1 MSTKRALRCVFNIH
15 AMDTG
20 AKTRLNQAYD
30 YLKFKK
36 IIEKQQDVADRIG
49 ATRPNVAKALSG
61 TEGVLTE
68 SFLKRFGSAFNDT
81 ISAEWLLTG
90 KGQMLNDGSSQTIP
104 ATIEL
109 QAQTELNEKNAVK
122 WYYELDASAGDGLF
136 ENNEINAPY
145 KYINVPGFEGCF
157 GLNVTG
163 DSMLNTAQSGDIV
176 AVYPQEVQTI
186 INGEIYLVV
195 TRDYQRMVKRLV
207 ASGYSED
214 AIITCISDNPDKT
227 RYADMKIQAD
237 LIHKIFRVAGFVSI
251 KRMA

>member
-1 MSTKRALRCVFNIH
+1 MERVIDRFDKYLRTK
-15 AMDTG
+15 G
-20 AKTRLNQAYD
+20 LNDNQVTVSLGLSQGLIGKSRGKGRDLSSKLAN
-30 YLKFKK
+30 K
-36 IIEKQQDVADRIG
+36 ILDFYPD
-49 ATRPNVAKALSG
+49 LSR
-61 TEGVLTE
+61 V
-68 SFLKRFGSAFNDT
+68 
-81 ISAEWLLTG
+81 WLLTG
-90 KGQMLNDGSSQTIP
+90 EGEMLNGGSSQTIP

-109 QAQTELNEKNAVK
+109 QTQTELNEKNAVK

-157 GLNVTG
+157 GLNLTG

-176 AVYPQEVQTI
+176 VVRPREVQTI

-195 TRDYQRMVKRLV
+195 TRDSQRMVKRLV

>member
-1 MSTKRALRCVFNIH
+1 MERVVDRFDKYLRTK
-15 AMDTG
+15 G
-20 AKTRLNQAYD
+20 LNDNQVTVSLGLSQGLIGKSRGKGRDLSSKLAN
-30 YLKFKK
+30 K
-36 IIEKQQDVADRIG
+36 ILDSYPD
-49 ATRPNVAKALSG
+49 LSR
-61 TEGVLTE
+61 V
-68 SFLKRFGSAFNDT
+68 
-81 ISAEWLLTG
+81 WLLTG
-90 KGQMLNDGSSQTIP
+90 EGEMLKDVSPQAIP
-104 ATIEL
+104 ATVDL
-109 QAQTELNEKNAVK
+109 PARTELNEKNAVK

-157 GLNVTG
+157 GLNLTG

-176 AVYPQEVQTI
+176 VVRPREVQTI

-207 ASGYSED
+207 ASGYTED

>member
-1 MSTKRALRCVFNIH
+1 MERVVDRFDKYLRTK
-15 AMDTG
+15 G
-20 AKTRLNQAYD
+20 LNDNQVTVSLGLSQGLIGKSRGKGRDLSSKLAN
-30 YLKFKK
+30 K
-36 IIEKQQDVADRIG
+36 ILDSYPD
-49 ATRPNVAKALSG
+49 LSR
-61 TEGVLTE
+61 V
-68 SFLKRFGSAFNDT
+68 
-81 ISAEWLLTG
+81 WLLTG
-90 KGQMLNDGSSQTIP
+90 EGEMLNGGSSQTIP

-109 QAQTELNEKNAVK
+109 QTQTELNEKNAVK
-122 WYYELDASAGDGLF
+122 WYYELDASAGDGFF

>member
-1 MSTKRALRCVFNIH
+1 MITKERVQAAIKHLISSGFAESQKDLAEKIGFN
-15 AMDTG
+15 ATNLSQ
-20 AKTRLNQAYD
+20 AKKGEER
-30 YLKFKK
+30 YL
-36 IIEKQQDVADRIG
+36 
-49 ATRPNVAKALSG
+49 
-61 TEGVLTE
+61 TEGLAQRLSTNN
-68 SFLKRFGSAFNDT
+68 SGINLS
-81 ISAEWLLTG
+81 WLLTG
-90 KGQMLNDGSSQTIP
+90 EGEMLNDGSSQTVP

-136 ENNEINAPY
+136 EDSEINAPY

-157 GLNVTG
+157 GLNLTG

-176 AVYPQEVQTI
+176 VVRPREVQTI

-195 TRDYQRMVKRLV
+195 TRDSQRMVKRLV
-207 ASGYSED
+207 TSGYSED

-227 RYADMKIQAD
+227 LYADMKIQAS
-237 LIHKIFRVAGFVSI
+237 LVHKIFRVAGFVSI

>member
-1 MSTKRALRCVFNIH
+1 MSADTKE
-15 AMDTG
+15 
-20 AKTRLNQAYD
+20 RLNKAYN
-30 YLKFKK
+30 YLKFKG
-36 IIEKQQDVADRIG
+36 IVSKQQDVAEKMG
-49 ATRPNVAKALSG
+49 ATRPNVAKALNG
-61 TEGVLTE
+61 NEGFLTE
-68 SFLKRFGSAFNDT
+68 SFLKRFAQAFDDT
-81 ISAEWLLTG
+81 ISAYWLLTG
-90 KGQMLNDGSSQTIP
+90 EGEMLNDGSSQTIP

-109 QAQTELNEKNAVK
+109 QTQTELNEKNAVK

-157 GLNVTG
+157 GLNLTG

-176 AVYPQEVQTI
+176 VVRPREVQTI

-195 TRDYQRMVKRLV
+195 TRDSQRMVKRLV
-207 ASGYSED
+207 ASGYTED

>member
-1 MSTKRALRCVFNIH
+1 MERVIDRFDKYLRTK
-15 AMDTG
+15 G
-20 AKTRLNQAYD
+20 LNDNQVTVSLGLSQGLIGKSRGKGRDLSSKLAN
-30 YLKFKK
+30 K
-36 IIEKQQDVADRIG
+36 ILDFYPD
-49 ATRPNVAKALSG
+49 LSR
-61 TEGVLTE
+61 V
-68 SFLKRFGSAFNDT
+68 
-81 ISAEWLLTG
+81 WLLTG
-90 KGQMLNDGSSQTIP
+90 EGEMLNGGSSQTIP

-136 ENNEINAPY
+136 EDNEINAPY

-157 GLNVTG
+157 GLNLTG

-176 AVYPQEVQTI
+176 VIRPREVQTI

-195 TRDYQRMVKRLV
+195 TRDSQRMVKRLV
-207 ASGYSED
+207 TSGYSED

>member
-1 MSTKRALRCVFNIH
+1 MITRERAEAAINYLIDSGF
-15 AMDTG
+15 
-20 AKTRLNQAYD
+20 AKNQKDLA
-30 YLKFKK
+30 KK
-36 IIEKQQDVADRIG
+36 ISFDPTNLSQ
-49 ATRPNVAKALSG
+49 AKK
-61 TEGVLTE
+61 GVERYLTDGFAQRLCTNE
-68 SFLKRFGSAFNDT
+68 TG
-81 ISAEWLLTG
+81 ISLHWLLTG
-90 KGQMLNDGSSQTIP
+90 EGEMLNDGSSQTIP

-157 GLNVTG
+157 GLNLTG

-176 AVYPQEVQTI
+176 VVRPREVQTI

>member
-1 MSTKRALRCVFNIH
+1 MERVIDRFDKYLRTK
-15 AMDTG
+15 G
-20 AKTRLNQAYD
+20 LNDNQVTVSLGLSQGLIGKSRGKGRDLSSKLAN
-30 YLKFKK
+30 K
-36 IIEKQQDVADRIG
+36 ILDFYPD
-49 ATRPNVAKALSG
+49 LSR
-61 TEGVLTE
+61 V
-68 SFLKRFGSAFNDT
+68 
-81 ISAEWLLTG
+81 WLLTG
-90 KGQMLNDGSSQTIP
+90 EGEMLNGGSSQTIP

-122 WYYELDASAGDGLF
+122 WYYELDASAGDGFF

-157 GLNVTG
+157 GLNLTG

-176 AVYPQEVQTI
+176 VVRPREVQTI

-195 TRDYQRMVKRLV
+195 TRDSQRMVKRLV
-207 ASGYSED
+207 TSGYSED

>member
-1 MSTKRALRCVFNIH
+1 MERVVDRFDKYLRTK
-15 AMDTG
+15 G
-20 AKTRLNQAYD
+20 LNDNQVTVSLGLSQGLIGKSRGKGRD
-30 YLKFKK
+30 LSSKLVNK
-36 IIEKQQDVADRIG
+36 ILDFYSD
-49 ATRPNVAKALSG
+49 LSR
-61 TEGVLTE
+61 V
-68 SFLKRFGSAFNDT
+68 
-81 ISAEWLLTG
+81 WLLTG
-90 KGQMLNDGSSQTIP
+90 EGEMLNVGSSQTIP

-157 GLNVTG
+157 GLNLTG

-176 AVYPQEVQTI
+176 VVRPREVQTI

-195 TRDYQRMVKRLV
+195 TRDSQRMVKRLV

>member
-1 MSTKRALRCVFNIH
+1 MTTKS
-15 AMDTG
+15 
-20 AKTRLNQAYD
+20 RLEKFIQFKGLATSRFESMCGLSNGYVRNLKNQVGE
-30 YLKFKK
+30 
-36 IIEKQQDVADRIG
+36 EKLNSILNSF
-49 ATRPNVAKALSG
+49 PELSK
-61 TEGVLTE
+61 V
-68 SFLKRFGSAFNDT
+68 
-81 ISAEWLLTG
+81 WLLTG
-90 KGQMLNDGSSQTIP
+90 EGEMLKDDSSQTMP
-104 ATIEL
+104 ANVDL
-109 QAQTELNEKNAVK
+109 PAQTGLNEKNAVK
-122 WYYELDASAGDGLF
+122 WYYELDASAGDGFF

-207 ASGYSED
+207 ASGYTED

>member
-1 MSTKRALRCVFNIH
+1 MCGLSNGYVRNLKNQV
-15 AMDTG
+15 G
-20 AKTRLNQAYD
+20 EEKLNSI
-30 YLKFKK
+30 LNSFP
-36 IIEKQQDVADRIG
+36 E
-49 ATRPNVAKALSG
+49 LSK
-61 TEGVLTE
+61 V
-68 SFLKRFGSAFNDT
+68 
-81 ISAEWLLTG
+81 WLLTG
-90 KGQMLNDGSSQTIP
+90 EGKMLNDGSPQAIP
-104 ATIEL
+104 AKVDL
-109 QAQTELNEKNAVK
+109 PAQTELNEKNAVK
-122 WYYELDASAGDGLF
+122 WYYELDASAGDGFF

-157 GLNVTG
+157 GLNLTG

-176 AVYPQEVQTI
+176 VVRPREVQTI

-195 TRDYQRMVKRLV
+195 TRDSQRMVKRLV
-207 ASGYSED
+207 ASGYTED

>member
-1 MSTKRALRCVFNIH
+1 MERVIDRFDKYLRTK
-15 AMDTG
+15 G
-20 AKTRLNQAYD
+20 LNDNQVTVSLGLSQGLIGKSRGKGRDLSSKLAN
-30 YLKFKK
+30 K
-36 IIEKQQDVADRIG
+36 ILDFYPD
-49 ATRPNVAKALSG
+49 LSR
-61 TEGVLTE
+61 V
-68 SFLKRFGSAFNDT
+68 
-81 ISAEWLLTG
+81 WLLTG
-90 KGQMLNDGSSQTIP
+90 EGQMLNGGSSQTIP

-157 GLNVTG
+157 GLNLTG

-176 AVYPQEVQTI
+176 VVRPREVQTI

-195 TRDYQRMVKRLV
+195 TRDSQRMVKRLV
-207 ASGYSED
+207 TSGYSED

>member
-1 MSTKRALRCVFNIH
+1 MSDSENSIDSPIKMRVLALVSHFSGNNKKAFEQEVGLSNGFVNNIKMTIHPKSSEKILKRYPEINRNWLLFGEGE
-15 AMDTG
+15 M
-20 AKTRLNQAYD
+20 LN
-30 YLKFKK
+30 
-36 IIEKQQDVADRIG
+36 
-49 ATRPNVAKALSG
+49 
-61 TEGVLTE
+61 TEGSSTALTAIVSQDE
-68 SFLKRFGSAFNDT
+68 
-81 ISAEWLLTG
+81 
-90 KGQMLNDGSSQTIP
+90 KG
-104 ATIEL
+104 
-109 QAQTELNEKNAVK
+109 LNEKNAVK

-136 ENNEINAPY
+136 EDNEINAPY

-157 GLNVTG
+157 GLNLTG

-176 AVYPQEVQTI
+176 VVRPREVQTI

-195 TRDYQRMVKRLV
+195 TRDSQRMVKRLV

>member
-1 MSTKRALRCVFNIH
+1 MSDSENLPDSPIKKRVLALVSHFSGNNKKAFENEVGLSNGFINNIKMTIH
-15 AMDTG
+15 P
-20 AKTRLNQAYD
+20 KSSE
-30 YLKFKK
+30 K
-36 IIEKQQDVADRIG
+36 I
-49 ATRPNVAKALSG
+49 LSKHP
-61 TEGVLTE
+61 EIN
-68 SFLKRFGSAFNDT
+68 RD
-81 ISAEWLLTG
+81 WLLFG
-90 KGQMLNDGSSQTIP
+90 EGEMLNDGSSQTIP

-109 QAQTELNEKNAVK
+109 QEQTELNEKNAVK

-157 GLNVTG
+157 GLNLTG

-176 AVYPQEVQTI
+176 VVRPREVQTI

-195 TRDYQRMVKRLV
+195 TRDSQRMVKRLV
-207 ASGYSED
+207 TSGYSED

>member
-1 MSTKRALRCVFNIH
+1 MERVIDRFDKYLRTK
-15 AMDTG
+15 G
-20 AKTRLNQAYD
+20 LNDNQVTVSLGLSQGLIGKSRGKGRDLSSKLAN
-30 YLKFKK
+30 K
-36 IIEKQQDVADRIG
+36 ILDFYPD
-49 ATRPNVAKALSG
+49 LSR
-61 TEGVLTE
+61 V
-68 SFLKRFGSAFNDT
+68 
-81 ISAEWLLTG
+81 WLLTG
-90 KGQMLNDGSSQTIP
+90 EGEMLNDGSSQTIP

-157 GLNVTG
+157 GLNLTG

-176 AVYPQEVQTI
+176 VVRPREVQTI

-195 TRDYQRMVKRLV
+195 TRDSQRMVKRLV
-207 ASGYSED
+207 ASGYTED

>member
-1 MSTKRALRCVFNIH
+1 MERVIDRFDKYLRTK
-15 AMDTG
+15 G
-20 AKTRLNQAYD
+20 LNDNQVTVSLGLSQGLIGKSRGKGRDLSSKLAN
-30 YLKFKK
+30 K
-36 IIEKQQDVADRIG
+36 ILDFYPD
-49 ATRPNVAKALSG
+49 LSR
-61 TEGVLTE
+61 V
-68 SFLKRFGSAFNDT
+68 
-81 ISAEWLLTG
+81 WLLTG
-90 KGQMLNDGSSQTIP
+90 EGEMLNGGSSQTIP

-157 GLNVTG
+157 GLNLTG

-176 AVYPQEVQTI
+176 VVRPREVQTI

-195 TRDYQRMVKRLV
+195 TRDSQRMVKRLV

>member
-1 MSTKRALRCVFNIH
+1 MITKERAEAAIKYLIDSGF
-15 AMDTG
+15 
-20 AKTRLNQAYD
+20 AKTQKELANKISFDPTNLSQAKNGD
-30 YLKFKK
+30 NRYL
-36 IIEKQQDVADRIG
+36 
-49 ATRPNVAKALSG
+49 
-61 TEGVLTE
+61 TEGLAQRLSTNE
-68 SFLKRFGSAFNDT
+68 TG
-81 ISAEWLLTG
+81 ISLYWLLTG
-90 KGQMLNDGSSQTIP
+90 KGQMLCGSSSQTMP
-104 ATIEL
+104 ANVDLPT
-109 QAQTELNEKNAVK
+109 QTELNEKNAVK
-122 WYYELDASAGDGLF
+122 WYYELDASAGDGFF

>member
-1 MSTKRALRCVFNIH
+1 MERVIDRFDKYLRTK
-15 AMDTG
+15 G
-20 AKTRLNQAYD
+20 LNDNQVTVSLGLSQGLIGKSRGKGRDLSSKLAN
-30 YLKFKK
+30 K
-36 IIEKQQDVADRIG
+36 ILDFYPD
-49 ATRPNVAKALSG
+49 LSR
-61 TEGVLTE
+61 V
-68 SFLKRFGSAFNDT
+68 
-81 ISAEWLLTG
+81 WLLTG
-90 KGQMLNDGSSQTIP
+90 EGEMLNGGSSQTIP

-109 QAQTELNEKNAVK
+109 QTQTELNEKNAVK
-122 WYYELDASAGDGLF
+122 WYYELDASAGDALF
-136 ENNEINAPY
+136 EDNEINAPY

-157 GLNVTG
+157 GLNLTG

-176 AVYPQEVQTI
+176 VVRPREVQTI

-195 TRDYQRMVKRLV
+195 TRDSQRMVKRLV

>member
-1 MSTKRALRCVFNIH
+1 MERVVDRFDKYLRTK
-15 AMDTG
+15 G
-20 AKTRLNQAYD
+20 LNDNQVTVSLGLSQGLIGKSRGKGRDLSSKLAN
-30 YLKFKK
+30 K
-36 IIEKQQDVADRIG
+36 ILGSYPD
-49 ATRPNVAKALSG
+49 LSR
-61 TEGVLTE
+61 V
-68 SFLKRFGSAFNDT
+68 
-81 ISAEWLLTG
+81 WLLTG
-90 KGQMLNDGSSQTIP
+90 EGEMLNGGSSQTIP

-109 QAQTELNEKNAVK
+109 QTQTELNEKNAVK

-136 ENNEINAPY
+136 EDNEINAPY

-157 GLNVTG
+157 GLNLTG

-176 AVYPQEVQTI
+176 VVRPREVQTI

-195 TRDYQRMVKRLV
+195 TRDSQRMVKRLV

>member
-1 MSTKRALRCVFNIH
+1 MPDSENSIDSPIKKRVLALVSHFSSNNKKAFEQEVGLSNGFVNNIKMTIH
-15 AMDTG
+15 PKSSEKILRRHPEVNRNWLLFGEGEM
-20 AKTRLNQAYD
+20 LN
-30 YLKFKK
+30 
-36 IIEKQQDVADRIG
+36 
-49 ATRPNVAKALSG
+49 
-61 TEGVLTE
+61 TEGSSTALTAIVPQGE
-68 SFLKRFGSAFNDT
+68 
-81 ISAEWLLTG
+81 
-90 KGQMLNDGSSQTIP
+90 KG
-104 ATIEL
+104 
-109 QAQTELNEKNAVK
+109 LNEKNAVK

-136 ENNEINAPY
+136 EDNEINAPY

-157 GLNVTG
+157 GLNLTG

-176 AVYPQEVQTI
+176 VVRPREVQTI

-195 TRDYQRMVKRLV
+195 TRDSQRMVKRLV
-207 ASGYSED
+207 TSGYSED

>member
-1 MSTKRALRCVFNIH
+1 MERVVDRFDKYLRTK
-15 AMDTG
+15 G
-20 AKTRLNQAYD
+20 LNDNQVTVSLGLSQGLIGKSRGKGRDLSSKLAN
-30 YLKFKK
+30 K
-36 IIEKQQDVADRIG
+36 ILDSYPD
-49 ATRPNVAKALSG
+49 LSR
-61 TEGVLTE
+61 V
-68 SFLKRFGSAFNDT
+68 
-81 ISAEWLLTG
+81 WLLTG
-90 KGQMLNDGSSQTIP
+90 EGEMLNGGSSQTIP

-109 QAQTELNEKNAVK
+109 QTQTELNEKNAVK

-136 ENNEINAPY
+136 EDNEINAPY

-157 GLNVTG
+157 GLNLTG

-176 AVYPQEVQTI
+176 VVRPREVQTI

-195 TRDYQRMVKRLV
+195 TRDSQRMVKRLV

>member
-1 MSTKRALRCVFNIH
+1 MERVIDRFDKYLRTK
-15 AMDTG
+15 G
-20 AKTRLNQAYD
+20 LNDNQVTVSLGLSQGLIGKSRGKGRDLSSKLAN
-30 YLKFKK
+30 K
-36 IIEKQQDVADRIG
+36 ILDFYPD
-49 ATRPNVAKALSG
+49 LSR
-61 TEGVLTE
+61 V
-68 SFLKRFGSAFNDT
+68 
-81 ISAEWLLTG
+81 WLLTG
-90 KGQMLNDGSSQTIP
+90 EGEMLNGGSSQTIP

-157 GLNVTG
+157 GLNLTG

-176 AVYPQEVQTI
+176 VVRPREVQTI

-195 TRDYQRMVKRLV
+195 TRDSQRMVKRLV
-207 ASGYSED
+207 TSGYSED